1 MPGPAE
7 KPPLPCG
14 VACCG
19 VVGYLPPCG
28 LLTLGLMDGS
38 SSPDGDT
45 DAREEE
51 LRLKM
56 EEEKTK

>member
-1 MPGPAE
+1 
-7 KPPLPCG
+7 
-14 VACCG
+14 
-19 VVGYLPPCG
+19 
-28 LLTLGLMDGS
+28 MDGS